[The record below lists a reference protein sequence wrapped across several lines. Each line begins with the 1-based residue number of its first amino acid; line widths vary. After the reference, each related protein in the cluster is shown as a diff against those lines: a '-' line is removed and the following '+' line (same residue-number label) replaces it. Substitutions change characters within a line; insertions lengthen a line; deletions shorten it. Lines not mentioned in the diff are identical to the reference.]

1 MIKLLKEIE
10 ENAIQLRTL
19 GDVFEEL
26 MALAECIADPDVAT
40 CVDAAIET
48 CFEIASC
55 MVCFSKACRTECIRD
70 YHSVPFFQTLYC
82 SDPMPKP
89 RSTYKQRVQEM
100 RSLCIEYLYLS
111 HKDLL
116 TSDVEREQVLNDL
129 ATSDLQ
135 GYRLL
140 GEFCIRKENED
151 KTIYNAAWMPKDENI
166 VLVTRSK
173 KEKEKRDTLIYPY
186 RYDPHWQNS
195 SYN

>member
-1 MIKLLKEIE
+1 MIRLLREIE
-10 ENAIQLRTL
+10 ENTIQLRTL

-26 MALAECIADPDVAT
+26 MTLAEYAADPDIAM

-55 MVCFSKACRTECIRD
+55 MVCFSKACRAECIRGYYD
-70 YHSVPFFQTLYC
+70 VPFFQTLYC
-82 SDPMPKP
+82 ADPMPKP

-100 RSLCIEYLYLS
+100 RALCIEYLYLS

-129 ATSDLQ
+129 AASDLK

-140 GEFCIRKENED
+140 GESCIRKEHED
-151 KTIYNAAWMPKDENI
+151 KTIYNAAWMPKDETV

-173 KEKEKRDTLIYPY
+173 KENKKHDTLIYPY
-186 RYDPHWQNS
+186 RYDPHWESS